1 MNTTAISLPMV
12 SGITLEGILKAVLAV
27 VILTLIGEI
36 AKKGIIRASKETD
49 LTWILNEDTA
59 ELIFKLF
66 VLGGVIGAL
75 YSLGLMKYTVGPT
88 TIGNLA
94 FAIGFFYISYL
105 IAKKSK
111 DYLLQTKRGPE
122 DKIKAKLFYY
132 TFITL
137 AFFLALSFAGIIG
150 ELGALLAAAGITGIV
165 LGFSSRTVVSNFV
178 SGIFMYFDK
187 PLKIGDAVQVGNVQ
201 GVVEDIRIFSTRIR
215 TWDGTLVRIPNE
227 ALFNSN
233 IVNLKRYPVR
243 RVDVQ
248 VGIAYA
254 EDAQR
259 AIEAIEKTLDEIPLV
274 LAEPE
279 PKVYVENLGD
289 SAVILRVWAWAPSE
303 KWFDVRTEIVR
314 KIKETLDREGI
325 EIPFPQRVN
334 WFANELTIR
343 IDDDSSNKHNNVNYK
358 T

>member
-1 MNTTAISLPMV
+1 MVAVNTTALSTPIVP
-12 SGITLEGILKAVLAV
+12 GITVEELLKAILAM
-27 VILTLIGEI
+27 VILTFLGELM
-36 AKKGIIRASKETD
+36 KKGIIRASKETD

-59 ELIFKLF
+59 ELVFKLF
-66 VLGGVIGAL
+66 ILGGIIGAL
-75 YSLGLMKYTVGPT
+75 YALGLMKYNVGPT

-94 FAIGFFYISYL
+94 FAVGFFYISYL

-111 DYLLQTKRGPE
+111 DYLIQTKRGPE

-137 AFFLALSFAGIIG
+137 AFFLALSFAGIMG

-187 PLKIGDAVQVGNVQ
+187 PLQIGDAVQVGDVQ
-201 GVVEDIRIFSTRIR
+201 GIVEDIRILSTRIR

-227 ALFNSN
+227 TLFNSN

-259 AIEAIEKTLDEIPLV
+259 AIEVIKKTLDEMPLV

-279 PKVYVENLGD
+279 PRVYVEDLGD

-314 KIKETLDREGI
+314 RIKEALDREGI

-334 WFANELTIR
+334 WFANEL
-343 IDDDSSNKHNNVNYK
+343 KVK
-358 T
+358 LEGE

>member
-1 MNTTAISLPMV
+1 MV
-12 SGITLEGILKAVLAV
+12 PGITVEELLKAILAM
-27 VILTLIGEI
+27 VILTFLGELM
-36 AKKGIIRASKETD
+36 KKGIIRASKETD

-59 ELIFKLF
+59 ELVFKLF
-66 VLGGVIGAL
+66 ILGGIIGAL
-75 YSLGLMKYTVGPT
+75 YALGLMKYNVGPT

-94 FAIGFFYISYL
+94 FAVGFFYISYL

-111 DYLLQTKRGPE
+111 DYLIQTKRGPE

-137 AFFLALSFAGIIG
+137 AFFLALSFAGIMG

-187 PLKIGDAVQVGNVQ
+187 PLQIGDAVQVGDVQ
-201 GVVEDIRIFSTRIR
+201 GIVEDIRILSTRIR

-227 ALFNSN
+227 TLFNSN

-259 AIEAIEKTLDEIPLV
+259 AIEVIKKTLDEMPLV

-279 PKVYVENLGD
+279 PRVYVEDLGD

-314 KIKETLDREGI
+314 RIKEALDREGI

-334 WFANELTIR
+334 WFANEL
-343 IDDDSSNKHNNVNYK
+343 KVK
-358 T
+358 LEGE

>member
-1 MNTTAISLPMV
+1 MNTTALSTPIVP
-12 SGITLEGILKAVLAV
+12 GITVEELLKAILAM
-27 VILTLIGEI
+27 VILTFLGELM
-36 AKKGIIRASKETD
+36 KKGIIRASKETD

-59 ELIFKLF
+59 ELVFKLF
-66 VLGGVIGAL
+66 ILGGIIGAL
-75 YSLGLMKYTVGPT
+75 YALGLMKYNVGPT

-94 FAIGFFYISYL
+94 FAVGFFYISYL

-111 DYLLQTKRGPE
+111 DYLIQTKRGPE

-137 AFFLALSFAGIIG
+137 AFFLALSFAGIMG

-187 PLKIGDAVQVGNVQ
+187 PLQIGDAVQVGDVQ
-201 GVVEDIRIFSTRIR
+201 GIVEDIRILSTRIR

-227 ALFNSN
+227 TLFNSN

-259 AIEAIEKTLDEIPLV
+259 AIEVIKKTLDEMPLV

-279 PKVYVENLGD
+279 PRVYVEDLGD

-314 KIKETLDREGI
+314 RIKEALDREGI

-334 WFANELTIR
+334 WFANEL
-343 IDDDSSNKHNNVNYK
+343 KVK
-358 T
+358 LEGE

>member
-1 MNTTAISLPMV
+1 VNTTATLPIPFV
-12 SGITLEGILKAVLAV
+12 PGITLESLLKALLTV
-27 VILTLIGEI
+27 VILAFLGEVT
-36 AKKGIIRASKETD
+36 KKAIIRASKETD

-59 ELIFKLF
+59 ELIFRLF
-66 VLGGVIGAL
+66 VLGGIIGAL
-75 YSLGLMKYTVGPT
+75 YALGVMKYTLGPT

-94 FAIGFFYISYL
+94 FAVGFFYISYL

-122 DKIKAKLFYY
+122 DIIKAKIFYY
-132 TFITL
+132 LFVTVT
-137 AFFLALSFAGIIG
+137 FFLALSFAGVMG

-165 LGFSSRTVVSNFV
+165 LGFSSRTVVANFI

-187 PLKIGDAVQVGNVQ
+187 PLQIGDAVQVGDVQ
-201 GVVEDIRIFSTRIR
+201 GVVEDIRILSTRIR

-227 ALFNSN
+227 MLFNSN
-233 IVNLKRYPVR
+233 IVNLQRYPVR
-243 RVDVQ
+243 RVDVS

-254 EDAQR
+254 EDAER
-259 AIEAIEKTLDEIPLV
+259 AIEAILKTLDEMPLV

-289 SAVILRVWAWAPSE
+289 SSVVLRVWAWAPSE
-303 KWFDVRTEIVR
+303 RWFDVRTEVVR
-314 KIKETLDREGI
+314 RIKEALDREGI

-334 WFANELTIR
+334 WFANELR
-343 IDDDSSNKHNNVNYK
+343 VKLEDE
-358 T
+358 

>member
-1 MNTTAISLPMV
+1 M
-12 SGITLEGILKAVLAV
+12 LKALLTV
-27 VILTLIGEI
+27 VILAFLGEVT
-36 AKKGIIRASKETD
+36 KKGIIRASKETD

-59 ELIFKLF
+59 ELIFRLF
-66 VLGGVIGAL
+66 VLGGIIGAL
-75 YSLGLMKYTVGPT
+75 YALGVMKYTLGPT

-94 FAIGFFYISYL
+94 FAVGFFYISYL

-122 DKIKAKLFYY
+122 DIIKAKLFYY
-132 TFITL
+132 LFVTVT
-137 AFFLALSFAGIIG
+137 FFLALSFAGVMG

-165 LGFSSRTVVSNFV
+165 LGFSSRTVVANFI

-187 PLKIGDAVQVGNVQ
+187 PLQIGDAVQVGDVQ
-201 GVVEDIRIFSTRIR
+201 GVVEDIRILSTRIR

-227 ALFNSN
+227 MLFNSN
-233 IVNLKRYPVR
+233 IVNLQRYPVR
-243 RVDVQ
+243 RVDVS

-254 EDAQR
+254 EDAGR
-259 AIEAIEKTLDEIPLV
+259 AIEAILKTLDEMPLV

-289 SAVILRVWAWAPSE
+289 SSVVLRVWAWAPSE
-303 KWFDVRTEIVR
+303 RWFDVRTEVVR
-314 KIKETLDREGI
+314 RIKEALDREGI

-334 WFANELTIR
+334 WFANELKVKLE
-343 IDDDSSNKHNNVNYK
+343 DE
-358 T
+358 

>member
-1 MNTTAISLPMV
+1 
-12 SGITLEGILKAVLAV
+12 
-27 VILTLIGEI
+27 
-36 AKKGIIRASKETD
+36 
-49 LTWILNEDTA
+49 
-59 ELIFKLF
+59 
-66 VLGGVIGAL
+66 
-75 YSLGLMKYTVGPT
+75 
-88 TIGNLA
+88 
-94 FAIGFFYISYL
+94 
-105 IAKKSK
+105 
-111 DYLLQTKRGPE
+111 
-122 DKIKAKLFYY
+122 
-132 TFITL
+132 
-137 AFFLALSFAGIIG
+137 
-150 ELGALLAAAGITGIV
+150 GITGIV

-289 SAVILRVWAWAPSE
+289 SAVILRVWAWVPSE

>member
-1 MNTTAISLPMV
+1 MNIADFLRSELIL
-12 SGITLEGILKAVLAV
+12 GITVKGILEAL
-27 VILTLIGEI
+27 VILVVTVVVGEI
-36 AKKGIIRASKETD
+36 VKKLIIRASKETD

-75 YSLGLMKYTVGPT
+75 YPLGIMKYSLGPT
-88 TIGNLA
+88 TIGKLA
-94 FAIGFFYISYL
+94 FSVGFFYISYL

-111 DYLLQTKRGPE
+111 DYLIQTKRGSE
-122 DKIKAKLFYY
+122 DRIKAKLFYY
-132 TFITL
+132 TFITVAL
-137 AFFLALSFAGIIG
+137 FLALSFAGVMG

-165 LGFSSRTVVSNFV
+165 LGFSSRTVVANFI

-187 PLKIGDAVQVGNVQ
+187 PLQIGDAVQVGDVQ
-201 GVVEDIRIFSTRIR
+201 GVVEDIRILSTRIR

-233 IVNLKRYPVR
+233 IVNLKRYPAR
-243 RVDVQ
+243 RVDVS

-254 EDAQR
+254 EDAGR
-259 AIEAIEKTLDEIPLV
+259 AIDVILKTLDEMPLV

-279 PKVYVENLGD
+279 PKVYVESLGD
-289 SAVILRVWAWAPSE
+289 SSVVLRVWAWAPSE
-303 KWFDVRTEIVR
+303 RWFDVRAEVVR
-314 KIKETLDREGI
+314 RIKEALDEAEI

-334 WFANELTIR
+334 WFANELR
-343 IDDDSSNKHNNVNYK
+343 VKIDGKRD
-358 T
+358 

>member
-1 MNTTAISLPMV
+1 MAVNTTALSTPIVP
-12 SGITLEGILKAVLAV
+12 GITVEELLKAILAM
-27 VILTLIGEI
+27 VILTFLGELM
-36 AKKGIIRASKETD
+36 KKGIIRASKETD

-59 ELIFKLF
+59 ELVFKLF
-66 VLGGVIGAL
+66 ILGGIIGAL
-75 YSLGLMKYTVGPT
+75 YALGLMKYNVGPT

-94 FAIGFFYISYL
+94 FAVGFFYISYL

-111 DYLLQTKRGPE
+111 DYLIQTKRGPE

-137 AFFLALSFAGIIG
+137 AFFLALSFAGIMG

-187 PLKIGDAVQVGNVQ
+187 PLQIGDAVQVGDVQ
-201 GVVEDIRIFSTRIR
+201 GIVEDIRILSTRIR

-227 ALFNSN
+227 TLFNSN

-259 AIEAIEKTLDEIPLV
+259 AIEVIKKTLDEMPLV

-279 PKVYVENLGD
+279 PRVYVEDLGD

-314 KIKETLDREGI
+314 RIKEALDREGI

-334 WFANELTIR
+334 WFANEL
-343 IDDDSSNKHNNVNYK
+343 KVK
-358 T
+358 LEGE

>member
-1 MNTTAISLPMV
+1 MAVNTTATLPIPFV
-12 SGITLEGILKAVLAV
+12 PGITLESLLKALLTV
-27 VILTLIGEI
+27 VILAFLGEVT
-36 AKKGIIRASKETD
+36 KKGIIRASKETD

-59 ELIFKLF
+59 ELIFRLF
-66 VLGGVIGAL
+66 VLGGIIGAL
-75 YSLGLMKYTVGPT
+75 YALGVMKYTLGPT

-94 FAIGFFYISYL
+94 FAVGFFYISYL

-122 DKIKAKLFYY
+122 DIIKAKLFYY
-132 TFITL
+132 LFVTVT
-137 AFFLALSFAGIIG
+137 FFLALSFAGVMG

-165 LGFSSRTVVSNFV
+165 LGFSSRTVVANFI

-187 PLKIGDAVQVGNVQ
+187 PLQIGDAVQVGDVQ
-201 GVVEDIRIFSTRIR
+201 GVVEDIRILSTRIR

-227 ALFNSN
+227 MLFNSN
-233 IVNLKRYPVR
+233 IVNLQRYPVR
-243 RVDVQ
+243 RVDVS

-254 EDAQR
+254 EDAGR
-259 AIEAIEKTLDEIPLV
+259 AIEAILKTLDEMPLV

-289 SAVILRVWAWAPSE
+289 SSVVLRVWAWAPSE
-303 KWFDVRTEIVR
+303 RWFDVRTEVVR
-314 KIKETLDREGI
+314 RIKEALDREGI

-334 WFANELTIR
+334 WFANELKVKLE
-343 IDDDSSNKHNNVNYK
+343 DE
-358 T
+358 

>member
-1 MNTTAISLPMV
+1 MVAVNTTAVFQSELVLGISLK
-12 SGITLEGILKAVLAV
+12 SALEAVLIVAV
-27 VILTLIGEI
+27 AFVVGEVT
-36 AKKGIIRASKETD
+36 KKMIIRASKGTD

-59 ELIFKLF
+59 ELVFKLF
-66 VLGGVIGAL
+66 VLGGITGAL
-75 YSLGLMKYTVGPT
+75 YALGIMKYRLGPT
-88 TIGNLA
+88 TIGGMT

-111 DYLLQTKRGPE
+111 DYLLQTKKGPE
-122 DKIKAKLFYY
+122 DVIKAKLFYY
-132 TFITL
+132 IFTTV
-137 AFFLALSFAGIIG
+137 AFFLALSFAGIMG

-178 SGIFMYFDK
+178 SGVFMYFDK
-187 PLKIGDAVQVGNVQ
+187 PLQIGDAVQVGDVQ
-201 GVVEDIRIFSTRIR
+201 GVVEDIRILSTRIR

-233 IVNLKRYPVR
+233 IVNLQRYPVR
-243 RVDVQ
+243 RVDVS

-254 EDAQR
+254 EDAKR
-259 AIEAIEKTLDEIPLV
+259 AIEVIKRTLDEMPLV

-279 PKVYVENLGD
+279 PRVYVEELGD

-303 KWFDVRTEIVR
+303 KWFDVKTEVVKR
-314 KIKETLDREGI
+314 IKEALDEEGI

-334 WFANELTIR
+334 WFANELR
-343 IDDDSSNKHNNVNYK
+343 VKLDGDNL
-358 T
+358 

>member
-1 MNTTAISLPMV
+1 MVAVNTTALFQSEVIL
-12 SGITLEGILKAVLAV
+12 GITVKGALEALAILLVTMVL
-27 VILTLIGEI
+27 GEA
-36 AKKGIIRASKETD
+36 AKKLIIRASKGTN

-59 ELIFKLF
+59 ELVFRLF
-66 VLGGVIGAL
+66 VLGGLIGAL
-75 YSLGLMKYTVGPT
+75 YALGLMKYSLGPT

-94 FAIGFFYISYL
+94 FSVGFFYISYL

-111 DYLLQTKRGPE
+111 DYFLQLKKGPE
-122 DKIKAKLFYY
+122 NVIKAKLFYY
-132 TFITL
+132 AFITF
-137 AFFLALSFAGIIG
+137 AFFLALSFAGIMG

-187 PLKIGDAVQVGNVQ
+187 PLQIGDAVQVGDVQ
-201 GVVEDIRIFSTRIR
+201 GIVEDIRILSTRIR

-233 IVNLKRYPVR
+233 IVNLQRYPVR
-243 RVDVQ
+243 RVDVS

-254 EDAQR
+254 EDAGR
-259 AIEAIEKTLDEIPLV
+259 AMEVIKKTLDEMPLV

-289 SAVILRVWAWAPSE
+289 SSVVLRVWAWAPSE
-303 KWFDVRTEIVR
+303 RWFDVRTEVVR
-314 KIKETLDREGI
+314 RIKEALDREGI

-334 WFANELTIR
+334 WFANELR
-343 IDDDSSNKHNNVNYK
+343 VKLEDE
-358 T
+358 

>member
-1 MNTTAISLPMV
+1 MNTTAVFQSELVLGISLK
-12 SGITLEGILKAVLAV
+12 SALEAVLIVAV
-27 VILTLIGEI
+27 AFVVGEVT
-36 AKKGIIRASKETD
+36 KKMIIRASKGTD

-59 ELIFKLF
+59 ELVFKLF
-66 VLGGVIGAL
+66 VLGGITGAL
-75 YSLGLMKYTVGPT
+75 YALGIMKYRLGPT
-88 TIGNLA
+88 TIGGMT

-111 DYLLQTKRGPE
+111 DYLLQTKKGPE
-122 DKIKAKLFYY
+122 DVIKAKLFYY
-132 TFITL
+132 IFTTV
-137 AFFLALSFAGIIG
+137 AFFLALSFAGIMG

-178 SGIFMYFDK
+178 SGVFMYFDK
-187 PLKIGDAVQVGNVQ
+187 PLQIGDAVQVGDVQ
-201 GVVEDIRIFSTRIR
+201 GVVEDIRILSTRIR

-233 IVNLKRYPVR
+233 IVNLQRYPVR
-243 RVDVQ
+243 RVDVS

-254 EDAQR
+254 EDAKR
-259 AIEAIEKTLDEIPLV
+259 AIEVIKRTLDEMPLV

-279 PKVYVENLGD
+279 PRVYVEELGD

-303 KWFDVRTEIVR
+303 KWFDVKTEVVKR
-314 KIKETLDREGI
+314 IKEALDEEGI

-334 WFANELTIR
+334 WFANELR
-343 IDDDSSNKHNNVNYK
+343 VKLDGDNL
-358 T
+358 